1 MNTVH
6 QRLVKVEDR
15 IHYNALICNAC
26 VQFMTVLNRLFKAKI
41 DCLFLTKILAKMRDI
56 ISADPLAKKHR
67 KAFEYPKSLIFI
79 PFCLGWMSFWNT
91 GASWSGSWK
100 KKTGRKITFPS

>member
-15 IHYNALICNAC
+15 IHYNALICKAC
-26 VQFMTVLNRLFKAKI
+26 VQLITILNS
-41 DCLFLTKILAKMRDI
+41 LFLTKILAKMRDI

-100 KKTGRKITFPS
+100 KKTGRKISFPS